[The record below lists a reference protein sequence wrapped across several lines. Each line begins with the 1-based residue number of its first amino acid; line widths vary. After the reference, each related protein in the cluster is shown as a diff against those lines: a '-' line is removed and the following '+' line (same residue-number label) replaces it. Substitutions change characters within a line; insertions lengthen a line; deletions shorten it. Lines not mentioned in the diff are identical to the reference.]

1 MSIEGK
7 RTEMKV
13 VILCVSKRDEG
24 GDHVDNGYRLDQ
36 HFHLE
41 RLNDSRAVDI
51 LTSSGW
57 LVAKIPRLIPSQQ
70 SRGLYLRCWASR
82 ELLVEADDPLHTRS
96 ILSGSDP
103 LSEGPH

>member
-1 MSIEGK
+1 MSTEGE
-7 RTEMKV
+7 RTQME
-13 VILCVSKRDEG
+13 VIILSVSKRDEG
-24 GDHVDNGYRLDQ
+24 GDHVDDGYHLDQ
-36 HFHLE
+36 HLSLE
-41 RLNDSRAVDI
+41 RSNDPRAVDT

-57 LVAKIPRLIPSQQ
+57 PVAKVPRLIPSQQ

-103 LSEGPH
+103 LSDGLH